1 VSGFWSIR
9 RLLAGTMVAAVAAS
23 GVTLFGQAAAPSTAP
38 ASGPGVTTS
47 GPSVAQV
54 TVTSLDEPIALI
66 NGKAVN
72 NRFLYSVMMQIA
84 GPRVFEKVMDLVLV
98 QDACDN
104 AGIPLQGTEYQKR
117 MNDELE
123 KIMDGM
129 SITSTKTNA
138 EEAQKE
144 RLAVLN
150 AVLNQRG
157 MTATEFRLI
166 LETRT
171 MLRALS
177 DGRVTAPTDAEIK
190 EAYDSQYGEQ
200 RKIHVIGYDPAKTSA
215 VKIKEAIKSAKVVDD
230 AIRDL
235 QLGGSIF
242 VVPKN
247 AKTDPTFEDIKKV
260 TFEQLKAPGEVSQ
273 DVLVTAGGNKQHVL
287 VVLDEITKD
296 KTSAPENAFDKVK
309 KDVAKKVLD
318 AKQSQWMDER
328 LTVLRSKA
336 SIQFKDPTLAEIYA
350 ARTTQGPASQ
360 PAATGTAP
368 AAPAPAAPAPAAP
381 APASA
386 PASAPATSRPT
397 GR

>member
-9 RLLAGTMVAAVAAS
+9 RILAGTMAAAVAAS
-23 GVTLFGQAAAPSTAP
+23 AVTLFGQATAPSSAP
-38 ASGPGVTTS
+38 ASAPGVTTS
-47 GPSVAQV
+47 GPSVQQV
-54 TVTSLDEPIALI
+54 TIPSLDEPIATI
-66 NGKAVN
+66 NGKPVN

-104 AGIPLQGTEYQKR
+104 AGIPLQGADYQKR
-117 MNDELE
+117 MNDELD

-129 SITSTKTNA
+129 GITSTKTNA
-138 EEAQKE
+138 DEAMKE

-150 AVLNQRG
+150 AVLQQRG

-166 LETRT
+166 LETQT
-171 MLRALS
+171 MVRALS
-177 DGRVTAPTDAEIK
+177 EGRITAPTDTEIK
-190 EAYDSQYGEQ
+190 DAYDSQYGEQ

-215 VKIKEAIKSAKVVDD
+215 VKIKEAIKSAKSVDD
-230 AIRDL
+230 AIREL
-235 QLGGSIF
+235 QLGGAIYI
-242 VVPKN
+242 VPKN

-260 TFEQLKAPGEVSQ
+260 AFDQLKVAGEVSQ
-273 DVLVTAGGNKQHVL
+273 DVLVTAGNDKQHVL

-309 KDVAKKVLD
+309 KDVAKKVFD
-318 AKQSQWMDER
+318 AKQAQWMNER
-328 LTVLRSKA
+328 LMGLRSKA
-336 SIQFKDPTLAEIYA
+336 VVQFKDPTLAEIYA
-350 ARTTQGPASQ
+350 NAARSNQAAASQ
-360 PAATGTAP
+360 PAAPATAP
-368 AAPAPAAPAPAAP
+368 AAP
-381 APASA
+381 A